1 MKTTAWYPTA
11 AVILLTGLAATG
23 RAATVS
29 PAPGDQR
36 TWTLDFRVGLEQP
49 GGKAPDEVRLSGELI
64 LTVSATR
71 PGEYDAAA
79 EIAGARVTGNAA
91 TSVPSGAAEELRR
104 RIGRRFWGTW
114 RNDGTLLA
122 VHFYRDVSAGDRN
135 LLQMILTETQF
146 VRPAS
151 AEHTWTTLERDAAG
165 SYLASYQQTESNV
178 VVKRKLK
185 YVETSGVAGAA
196 AGALRVLLDKSELRF
211 ALDSEGR
218 VAGLDGSDRVKIGLP
233 VDQAEPL
240 SASMEVHLGN
250 PRQSR
255 APNLIGSLTAV
266 LAEVS
271 SLPVVTHALDPEAAR
286 NQRDEDL
293 LNGRTTESLLEAA
306 FSGSSDATLRD
317 RLAAL
322 FRRRTEAVAAAL
334 ALLRKRGPESRLT
347 DALGGSGSRAAAE
360 TLAVLARDP
369 SLPTALR
376 VDGLTGLALT
386 QHPSAES
393 MRVPADLL
401 DDADARVASAARIL
415 AGALA
420 RAGRAAHPQQ
430 ADAIDAAL
438 IERYRKT
445 VDEKQLADLLGGL
458 GNSASA
464 AAAMVIETGLSD
476 PRTSLRAVAVRAL
489 RLAHGP
495 EVDGLLFTALT
506 TDSDPRV
513 RAGAI
518 FAAGFRHPLDSTLN
532 EAVLRA
538 ARTDASDAVRSS
550 AVTLLARAPHASPQ
564 IAETLAWVAENDA
577 KFGIRRQAH
586 QALEFGRAGGEAV
599 GRDSR

>member
-1 MKTTAWYPTA
+1 MNRTWGLA
-11 AVILLTGLAATG
+11 AIAMLTGLVATG
-23 RAATVS
+23 RAAIIS

-36 TWTLDFRVGLEQP
+36 TWTLDFRVALEQP

-64 LTVSATR
+64 LTISATR
-71 PGEYDAAA
+71 PEEYDAAA
-79 EIAGARVTGNAA
+79 EIAEARVTGNAA
-91 TSVPSGAAEELRR
+91 TGVPSGAAEELRR

-114 RNDGTLLA
+114 RNDGALLA

-165 SYLASYQQTESNV
+165 SYLASYQQVESNV

-185 YVETSGVAGAA
+185 YVETSGVAGAT
-196 AGALRVLLDKSELRF
+196 AGALRVLLEQSELRF
-211 ALDSEGR
+211 ALDNEGR

-233 VDQAEPL
+233 VDKAEPL
-240 SASMEVHLGN
+240 SASMDVHLGS
-250 PRQSR
+250 PRQSQ
-255 APNLIGSLTAV
+255 APNLIGSLAAA
-266 LAEVS
+266 LPEVV
-271 SLPVVTHALDPEAAR
+271 SLPVVTHALDTEAAR
-286 NQRDEDL
+286 NQRDEEL

-317 RLAAL
+317 RLTAM
-322 FRRRTEAVAAAL
+322 FRRRPEAAGAAL
-334 ALLRKRGPESRLT
+334 ALLRKRGPQSRLT

-360 TLAVLARDP
+360 ALAALARDP

-393 MRVPADLL
+393 MRVPVDLL

-420 RAGRAAHPQQ
+420 RAGRAGYPQE

-445 VDEKQLADLLGGL
+445 VDEKELADLLGGL

-464 AAAMVIETGLSD
+464 EAGVVIEAALRDS
-476 PRTSLRAVAVRAL
+476 RISVRAVAVRAL
-489 RLAHGP
+489 RLTRGP
-495 EVDGLLFTALT
+495 QVDRLLSTALT

-518 FAAGFRHPLDSTLN
+518 FAAGFRHPLDSALS

-564 IAETLAWVAENDA
+564 IVETLAWVAENDT
-577 KFGIRRQAH
+577 KLGIRRQAR
-586 QALEFGRAGGEAV
+586 QALESGRAAAKQ
-599 GRDSR
+599 

>member
-1 MKTTAWYPTA
+1 MKTACRTTAMFLIA
-11 AVILLTGLAATG
+11 AIALLTGLAATG
-23 RAATVS
+23 RATTVS

-36 TWTLDFRVGLEQP
+36 TWPLDFRVGLEQP
-49 GGKAPDEVRLSGELI
+49 GGKPPDEVRVRGELI
-64 LTVSATR
+64 LTISATR

-79 EIAGARVTGNAA
+79 EIAEARVTGNAA
-91 TSVPSGAAEELRR
+91 TSAPSGAAEELGR

-114 RNDGTLLA
+114 RNDGALLA
-122 VHFYRDVSAGDRN
+122 VHFYKDISTSDRN

-178 VVKRKLK
+178 VVKHKLK
-185 YVETSGVAGAA
+185 YVETSGVAGAT

-211 ALDSEGR
+211 ALDNEGR

-233 VDQAEPL
+233 VDKAEPL
-240 SASMEVHLGN
+240 SASMDVHLGS

-255 APNLIGSLTAV
+255 APNLIGSLTAA
-266 LAEVS
+266 LPEVV
-271 SLPVVTHALDPEAAR
+271 SLPVVTHALDTEAAR
-286 NQRDEDL
+286 NQRDEEL
-293 LNGRTTESLLEAA
+293 LNGSTTESLLEAA

-317 RLAAL
+317 RLAAM
-322 FRRRTEAVAAAL
+322 FRRRPEAAAAAL

-360 TLAVLARDP
+360 ALAVLARDP

-386 QHPSAES
+386 QRPSADS
-393 MRVPADLL
+393 MRVAADLL
-401 DDADARVASAARIL
+401 DDADPRVASAARIL

-420 RAGRAAHPQQ
+420 RAGRAEHPHE
-430 ADAIDAAL
+430 ADAIDADL

-445 VDEKQLADLLGGL
+445 VDEKELADLLGGL

-464 AAAMVIETGLSD
+464 TAGVVIEAALRDS
-476 PRTSLRAVAVRAL
+476 RISVRAVAVRAL
-489 RLAHGP
+489 RLTRGP
-495 EVDGLLFTALT
+495 EVDRLLSTALT

-518 FAAGFRHPLDSTLN
+518 FAAGFRHPLDSALS

-538 ARTDASDAVRSS
+538 ARTDASDSVRSS

-577 KFGIRRQAH
+577 RLGIRRQAR
-586 QALEFGRAGGEAV
+586 QALDSGRAPTKQ
-599 GRDSR
+599 